1 MGKQK
6 RYKQSDINPTGGN
19 KGEVIK
25 TSETNTQLEI
35 PNLFGAGKKVTKATD
50 IDAFRPKTT
59 ESGQVN
65 DNIA

>member
-25 TSETNTQLEI
+25 TTETNEQLKI
-35 PNLFGAGKKVTKATD
+35 PNLFGHGKEKAQV
-50 IDAFRPKTT
+50 IDVFRSKTS
-59 ESGQVN
+59 ENGQVN